1 MREQKK
7 VLDLAEEKTDE
18 ELSGSG
24 KNEQKRRDRW
34 GGNDCAQEDILV
46 MSLSRNVM
54 SCQ

>member
-24 KNEQKRRDRW
+24 KNEQKRRDRC
-34 GGNDCAQEDILV
+34 DCAQEDILV